1 MSDINAVTNSIRPGE
16 RSIRSL
22 RTVGDSV
29 QQQIKTS
36 VHKELIK
43 RIDLDK
49 LGEMQ
54 ETRGA
59 QQQLFARDPADHQAS
74 RAFR

>member
-1 MSDINAVTNSIRPGE
+1 MAEANAVSSSSSQSNE
-16 RSIRSL
+16 RSGRVV

-43 RIDLDK
+43 RVELDK
-49 LGEMQ
+49 LAGMQ
-54 ETRGA
+54 ETWPRSNSY
-59 QQQLFARDPADHQAS
+59 FW
-74 RAFR
+74 